1 MIELL
6 LLLSAASASAP
17 ADSAQPPQRSCVRA
31 AGSEIVICG
40 TPPQQGVY
48 RIPRLPPKAYGPP
61 LPSAQANLGQGVRA
75 SLRGQT
81 INSGRGRRNRTA
93 ATLSVP
99 F

>member
-1 MIELL
+1 MIGLILL
-6 LLLSAASASAP
+6 MSAASAPVATPP
-17 ADSAQPPQRSCVRA
+17 AMQRSCVRA

-40 TPPQQGVY
+40 TPPQQGAY
-48 RIPRLPPKAYGPP
+48 RIPRLAPRIYGPP